1 MLSQMIKGGFN
12 KVVALVWVS
21 LQSNVLSLH
30 IFINTIE
37 YRRQMVVQFELF
49 GDKRQW
55 WIGLFVCHI

>member
-12 KVVALVWVS
+12 KVMASVWVY
-21 LQSNVLSLH
+21 LQSNVLILH
-30 IFINTIE
+30 IFINRIE

-55 WIGLFVCHI
+55 WIGTFVHHI